1 MGEGIEIESIG
12 NVFRFGYSQQLLAAA
27 HPGLGTFHVGRHQ
40 KIYHMYYQWVFL
52 FFCIQVAAL
61 MFDCELG
68 NFYLYLWK
76 CPKMSI
82 LFKLAVNT

>member
-1 MGEGIEIESIG
+1 MELIG

-52 FFCIQVAAL
+52 FFCIQV
-61 MFDCELG
+61 D
-68 NFYLYLWK
+68 
-76 CPKMSI
+76 
-82 LFKLAVNT
+82 